1 MLAHNLGAHAQRKP
15 KRRILSGDTKPF
27 QHLQAG
33 LDTLHNPVVDFDGGG
48 VTRNAGRC
56 YIIETAFIVDV
67 SGTGLQSGGSA
78 ADVGIPLTDHSGRIA
93 VQDHIDIR
101 ELKRSAVLVAKIR

>member
-27 QHLQAG
+27 QYLQAG

-56 YIIETAFIVDV
+56 YIIETAFIVDI

-78 ADVGIPLTDHSGRIA
+78 ADVKLIDQPHHN
-93 VQDHIDIR
+93 QHIL
-101 ELKRSAVLVAKIR
+101 EVHL